1 MSWRREF
8 SKIQELF
15 RRRKPADDVEEEIR
29 SHLKMEERENLESGM
44 SQEEAYRA
52 AMRRFGNRTLA
63 RERSNEMW
71 GWSSAETLFQDL
83 RFGFRQLRRNPG
95 FTAVAVLTLALG
107 IGATTAIFSV
117 VNSVLLQPLPFKDPG
132 QLVQFFET
140 EQAPGNYPL
149 SGADY
154 LDWQTQNRT
163 LEATSVY
170 SWPTIMNASGA
181 GEPESAAVV
190 NSQANFFDVL
200 GVQPLVGRT
209 FEPGEDVA
217 GKSRVAVLSYGFWQR
232 HFGGGADT
240 LGKTVVLN
248 DEKYTVVGV
257 MPRWF
262 NFRAAT
268 DVWLPCDMS
277 PKELGPR
284 GNHHWNAMG
293 RLKPGVTLGRARG
306 DLLAISQRLEKQYP
320 DTNNKVH
327 AVLTPLKDTLTG
339 DSKASLLILL
349 GAVML
354 MLLVACVNVA
364 NLQLARA
371 STRYREMALRASLGA
386 GRLRLVRQMLT
397 ESILLALAGAVV
409 GILLASW
416 CVRLLESAKS
426 IPIPRANPVQ
436 IDGPVLL
443 FAIAV
448 SVLVGILFG
457 LAPALRISEL
467 GLNEELKAGAQSVL
481 SAAQTRQTLRDAL
494 VVAEISIT
502 LTLLVGAGLLLRSFA
517 RLRSADVGVNP
528 RNVLTTFINLP
539 DTKYT
544 TLAKRRQF
552 FDQLMERVRAVPGVK
567 YAAVS
572 MEIPMHGGN
581 NGYLK
586 VDGETDPALSNQ
598 LVGWNYITPD
608 YFRTLSIPVLQ
619 GRNLDAEDLDRAAVS
634 SQKLF
639 DLYKASQGGKLKV
652 PPDVAFVAAISQ
664 TMARTFWRNQNPV
677 GRSFHW
683 NNVKVTVIG
692 VVGDV
697 KEYGIRAKAMP
708 QAYFPFT
715 LTLAYEGYG
724 YLTVKTRIPPAAVL
738 PTIRGQVRRLDP
750 SLALFEPQTMEEAIA
765 GNTHDVSVQAFL
777 LATFA
782 VLALVLAAVGLY
794 GVMSYL
800 VTQRTREIGIRMALG
815 AQRSNVLRLIMRQG
829 AKLTLIGMV
838 LGAIASLALTRS
850 MSSLLYGVSPS
861 DPLTFTCVAAL
872 LALVALAA
880 YYIPARRATKVDPI
894 RALRYE

>member
-1 MSWRREF
+1 MSSRREF
-8 SKIQELF
+8 SKIRGLF
-15 RRRKPADDVEEEIR
+15 RRRKHADDLEEEIR
-29 SHLKMEERENLESGM
+29 SHLKMEEQENLGSGM

-52 AMRRFGNRTLA
+52 AMHRFGNRTLA
-63 RERSNEMW
+63 RERSREMW
-71 GWSSAETLFQDL
+71 GWNSIETLFQDL
-83 RFGFRQLRRNPG
+83 RYGLRQLRRNPG
-95 FTAVAVLTLALG
+95 FTTVAVLTLALG

-132 QLVQFFET
+132 RLVQFFET

-268 DVWLPCDMS
+268 DVWVPCDMS

-339 DSKASLLILL
+339 DSKAPLLILL

-544 TLAKRRQF
+544 TLAKRRLDKSIGQF
-552 FDQLMERVRAVPGVK
+552 DVTHNFK
-567 YAAVS
+567 FAAVYDLPFGQGRRYLTRGPAS
-572 MEIPMHGGN
+572 WVLGN
-581 NGYLK
+581 WRITSVNLYSSGTPVAVTTSYGL
-586 VDGETDPALSNQ
+586 ALSNGRTPAY
-598 LVGWNYITPD
+598 VTSYEGWQPAQWANGSFNPAVDRFFSPYGSGP
-608 YFRTLSIPVLQ
+608 FPLQ
-619 GRNLDAEDLDRAAVS
+619 GTGTSLDAYGNATRYNPKLRQFPNLTENMSITRVFPIHESVQLEFRAEAFNVFNRVRFGTGSTQLQDPNFGRLTSSGDLLNTPR
-634 SQKLF
+634 QL
-639 DLYKASQGGKLKV
+639 Q
-652 PPDVAFVAAISQ
+652 
-664 TMARTFWRNQNPV
+664 
-677 GRSFHW
+677 
-683 NNVKVTVIG
+683 
-692 VVGDV
+692 
-697 KEYGIRAKAMP
+697 
-708 QAYFPFT
+708 
-715 LTLAYEGYG
+715 
-724 YLTVKTRIPPAAVL
+724 
-738 PTIRGQVRRLDP
+738 
-750 SLALFEPQTMEEAIA
+750 LALK
-765 GNTHDVSVQAFL
+765 
-777 LATFA
+777 
-782 VLALVLAAVGLY
+782 LY
-794 GVMSYL
+794 
-800 VTQRTREIGIRMALG
+800 
-815 AQRSNVLRLIMRQG
+815 
-829 AKLTLIGMV
+829 
-838 LGAIASLALTRS
+838 
-850 MSSLLYGVSPS
+850 
-861 DPLTFTCVAAL
+861 F
-872 LALVALAA
+872 
-880 YYIPARRATKVDPI
+880 
-894 RALRYE
+894 